1 MKKLLSYRL
10 TFYVILN
17 LEYDTI
23 LRLFV
28 AKVVYFFV
36 EPNRITQV
44 EYYSQKNLNITD
56 ENRIFVIYI
65 LKFMYL

>member
-36 EPNRITQV
+36 EANRTTQV